1 MALGVR
7 FKLTQPHTHGQPHA
21 RAMIITGPMG
31 GSGLSGIRS
40 RPGRTVVAGA
50 AAGGAGRQPAAQQQA
65 VQKPCT
71 AGSAETLSPCA
82 FGVTVVPL
90 CPAEDALSNAQKL
103 LAMHT

>member
-1 MALGVR
+1 
-7 FKLTQPHTHGQPHA
+7 
-21 RAMIITGPMG
+21 MG
-31 GSGLSGIRS
+31 GSGLNGIRS
-40 RPGRTVVAGA
+40 RLIGRTVDGGLIGRTVD
-50 AAGGAGRQPAAQQQA
+50 GGAGRQPAAQQQA

-71 AGSAETLSPCA
+71 AGSAETLSQCA